1 VYCILFCSSVRG
13 EMVLY
18 RLWVRFESPTARW
31 DQGDSTIERMSSSYM
46 YPSQAT
52 PVTEHGTKMSHQRTS
67 LTTTLCPLFPSW
79 LPQNQLGKCQGGAK
93 WGPRHVFLA
102 PTPSFI
108 SGGLV
113 PLPPPSSPLRASKRE
128 VDWKYT
134 AERRGFFDTMGGVV
148 GMKSYRDRRSCVYSL
163 WD

>member
-1 VYCILFCSSVRG
+1 MLYGPCIV
-13 EMVLY
+13 
-18 RLWVRFESPTARW
+18 FESPTAKW
-31 DQGDSTIERMSSSYM
+31 DQGDSTFERASSSYM
-46 YPSQAT
+46 YLSSAT
-52 PVTEHGTKMSHQRTS
+52 PVTEHGTKMSHRPTS
-67 LTTTLCPLFPSW
+67 LPRRFAPFPLL

-134 AERRGFFDTMGGVV
+134 AESRGFFDTMGGVV